1 MKGYSWSSPSGAVHR
16 TRYLHDE
23 AGGRLPLE
31 EQLLLPLVSAQEL
44 LPGAHGVTA
53 VDDYKDVGIG
63 SSSKDITGVEGDLI
77 RDNWEG
83 EQRARPGV
91 AGRKQETP

>member
-1 MKGYSWSSPSGAVHR
+1 MHR

-31 EQLLLPLVSAQEL
+31 EQLLLPLVGAQEL
-44 LPGAHGVTA
+44 LTGAHSVTA
-53 VDDYKDVGIG
+53 IDDYKDVGIG

-77 RDNWEG
+77 RDDWE
-83 EQRARPGV
+83 RAKRTRPEV